1 MNSVGSTEKLLFM
14 GLLGALALVALPV
27 VLFVLLPVAPLLVAL
42 WWRNQ
47 QPQPCRFPWKA
58 VGWGYLGLLG
68 FALVAVVINA
78 ISPDAANLFVFFSVI
93 LGFIVFLIVA
103 SRSGSTTRNVK
114 RGSRIIAPQSLQS
127 YLNAKQRQFLKESG
141 KPEPLPRLSIA
152 GIQLPTDLENLGIFT
167 IGSPGSGKTQAIAQ
181 LLSDLRQ
188 RRDFRVVCFDRNAEF
203 LEKFYHSD
211 DLIFNPSDA
220 RSVSWSHYQETAR
233 PETVAAAL
241 IPEGTGDNAFFNDA
255 ARSLLAD
262 LYERCDSN
270 AEIWEVLA
278 NLSLEDLTD
287 FVKGGLSHRYFVSE
301 KTGGSVLSTL
311 INYARFYRELPDAG
325 KPFSFVDW
333 AQSDDPRSLWLPLF
347 EEDAELFKP
356 LYSAAFELVLK
367 GLLTNE
373 SRGIKTAIIIDELGA
388 LNRLRS
394 LSRLLS
400 ESRKFKGLPIL
411 GTQTEAQ
418 IRKTYGDEDARIILQ
433 GTRTK
438 LILNCGDPESA
449 ELGANLIG
457 RQERIER
464 STTHSSGSL
473 FGSVSMSESIRETYA
488 VLPAELQ
495 GLPKL
500 EGYLTISDGTP
511 AAKVKITPRSYD
523 AIAPRLERRS
533 RVSRI

>member
-1 MNSVGSTEKLLFM
+1 MILILLFGVIFLI
-14 GLLGALALVALPV
+14 GLGWYNRQPV
-27 VLFVLLPVAPLLVAL
+27 P
-42 WWRNQ
+42 R
-47 QPQPCRFPWKA
+47 RYPWKT
-58 VGWGYLGLLG
+58 VGLTCLGLTG
-68 FALVAVVINA
+68 FLFAVYAVAQ
-78 ISPDAANLFVFFSVI
+78 ISSQLAAFVI
-93 LGFIVFLIVA
+93 LGGLIALLFPTIAIAVK
-103 SRSGSTTRNVK
+103 RSADAPAEIPHDRNIK
-114 RGSRIIAPQSLQS
+114 RGSRVISSEALQS
-127 YLNAKQRQFLKESG
+127 YLTSKQRQSLKESG

-152 GIQLPTDLENLGIFT
+152 GVQLPTDLENLGIFT

-181 LLSDLRQ
+181 LLSEMRQ
-188 RRDFRVVCFDRNAEF
+188 RRDFRIVCFDRNAEF
-203 LEKFYHSD
+203 LEKFYQQG

-220 RSVSWSHYQETAR
+220 RSVSWSHHQEDAR
-233 PETVAAAL
+233 PETIAAAL

-255 ARSLLAD
+255 ARSLLSD

-325 KPFSFVDW
+325 ESFSFVDW
-333 AQSDDPRSLWLPLF
+333 ARSGDPRSLWLPLF
-347 EEDAELFKP
+347 EEDSELFKP
-356 LYSAAFELVLK
+356 MYSAAFELVLK

-373 SRGIKTAIIIDELGA
+373 SRQIKTAIIIDELGA

-400 ESRKFKGLPIL
+400 ESRKFKGLPVL

-457 RQERIER
+457 RQERIDR
-464 STTHSSGSL
+464 LKSASTPTSNVLAALLSDPR
-473 FGSVSMSESIRETYA
+473 SESLRETYA
-488 VLPAELQ
+488 VMPSELQ

-500 EGYLTISDGTP
+500 EGYLAISDGTP

-523 AIAPRLERRS
+523 AIASRLERRGK
-533 RVSRI
+533 VTRIRRSA